1 MKTSIFAL
9 AALFSLHCS
18 AEIRIYKNTDNTGIN
33 KLERIGVIET
43 YLSNLSGTLK
53 AMEAKLDAT
62 DLKLKTLD
70 TTLSAL
76 KENDL
81 KKIQDQLTEQK
92 AAIAKPQDKVSMEEL
107 EKLKEDMLTL
117 KNDDIEAIRQQIL
130 ILKSG
135 IDEIKFKQK

>member
-18 AEIRIYKNTDNTGIN
+18 AEIMIYKNTDNTGIN

-70 TTLSAL
+70 ATLSAL

-81 KKIQDQLTEQK
+81 KKIQDQLTE
-92 AAIAKPQDKVSMEEL
+92 
-107 EKLKEDMLTL
+107 
-117 KNDDIEAIRQQIL
+117 
-130 ILKSG
+130 
-135 IDEIKFKQK
+135 

>member
-18 AEIRIYKNTDNTGIN
+18 AEIMIYKNTDNTGIN

-70 TTLSAL
+70 ATLSAL

-81 KKIQDQLTEQK
+81 KKIQDQLAEQK
-92 AAIAKPQDKVSMEEL
+92 KAPAKSEDKIAMEEL